1 MYPIRGIYMPRKKE
15 TLCLISTQTDFEK
28 AKKSIKREYP
38 SATDF
43 KLVDRKGNIT
53 KICFKAVP
61 KIR

>member
-1 MYPIRGIYMPRKKE
+1 MPRKKE